1 MFKQA
6 FTNFND
12 QHLTIIG
19 LMIFMTFFV
28 GVLVWVNLKQNIKSY
43 EQIQNLPLRDG
54 DES

>member
-6 FTNFND
+6 FVNFND
-12 QHLTIIG
+12 QHLTITG
-19 LMIFMTFFV
+19 LVIFITFFL
-28 GVLVWVNLKQNIKSY
+28 GVLVWVNLKHNIKNY